1 MKTEKLEAKEAR
13 FLSIEDQLSDPSVI
27 ANQTKWRALSKEH
40 AELSEIVQK
49 FREYKE
55 ANKRCQD
62 LKDILG
68 DNDMKEL
75 HDLAKEELK
84 EATEEIVCLE
94 KEIRVLLIPKDPN
107 DNRNVILEIRAG
119 TGGDEAALFAADLQA
134 KRLIKNPSS
143 VPKNRVYNTITAI
156 EKIKKDFLLE
166 FFEYEDIL

>member
-75 HDLAKEELK
+75 HDLAKEE
-84 EATEEIVCLE
+84 
-94 KEIRVLLIPKDPN
+94 
-107 DNRNVILEIRAG
+107 
-119 TGGDEAALFAADLQA
+119 
-134 KRLIKNPSS
+134 
-143 VPKNRVYNTITAI
+143 
-156 EKIKKDFLLE
+156 
-166 FFEYEDIL
+166 